1 MVQRV
6 QGRILGLFGGVTAK
20 GLKNSTPKIF
30 SDGPVSKVF
39 RDLVPVPGQGPPV
52 ENFQKEKE
60 NEIVRRGNVVGNDE
74 ENDGEYV
81 EENVE
86 ENDENYKEDNVE
98 VNIQIASGRIKNSDI
113 NNRNKRNKK
122 NKKNVK
128 KKSSNLWDAEE
139 EEEEEGDEE
148 DQ

>member
-60 NEIVRRGNVVGNDE
+60 NEIVRRGYVGGNDD
-74 ENDGEYV
+74 ENV

-86 ENDENYKEDNVE
+86 ENNENYKEDNVE

-113 NNRNKRNKK
+113 NNRNKRNKR
-122 NKKNVK
+122 NKKNAK

-139 EEEEEGDEE
+139 EEEEGDEE